1 MTDYRDENSEIE
13 RLETKK
19 NERTVPI
26 DEQDALDKKH
36 IMSDIQRLDDALT
49 MFNDTGNKEQ
59 LFQLLFELMKTSR
72 LHFQNV
78 LETTG
83 SRPENLNISLNRHF
97 TIISK
102 WYTTSDS
109 SPEYND
115 TKEMKPELVR
125 LSASSQKVIIPSILS
140 LEFFLFVCQRIVGL
154 IGGLKPELDENSKH
168 KILLIVSILGS
179 TARHTDNTGI
189 LNTGAELNDIER
201 LTPENLTR
209 VREIKNEIVKIHK
222 ENIRNS
228 TGQLQITLSVS
239 SAIGYLCEEI
249 IKKHI
254 QSAATGHTQPDSL
267 SPSPSR
273 AQSLLVRKLYTQQ
286 FLNDSPVVHQLTRQG
301 GWCPHIF
308 KKDGCYDRSIVH
320 TGQYKHPDNYIY
332 SKRCFYDIQTKEV
345 VMIDPRAW
353 PDLYKFT
360 PRPNR
365 GNASQM
371 TNRVQPYGGG
381 GGMRSRIM
389 SRKLKKQSQISRT
402 TIIHHGKH
410 HTRSR
415 RSSSTKRRTHTHTR
429 HRRR

>member
-1 MTDYRDENSEIE
+1 MTDYTDEISEIE
-13 RLETKK
+13 RFESKK
-19 NERTVPI
+19 DERTDPI
-26 DEQDALDKKH
+26 DKQDALDNKH
-36 IMSDIQRLDDALT
+36 IMSDIQRLDEALT
-49 MFNDTGNKEQ
+49 MFNDTGNKEP

-83 SRPENLNISLNRHF
+83 SRPENLNTSLNRHF

-109 SPEYND
+109 SPEYDD
-115 TKEMKPELVR
+115 TKEMNSELVR
-125 LSASSQKVIIPSILS
+125 LSASSLKVLIPSILS

-154 IGGLKPELDENSKH
+154 IGGLKPELDEDSKH
-168 KILLIVSILGS
+168 EILLIVSILGS

-209 VREIKNEIVKIHK
+209 VREIKNDIVKIHK

-239 SAIGYLCEEI
+239 SAIAYPCEEI
-249 IKKHI
+249 LKKYI
-254 QSAATGHTQPDSL
+254 PSAATGHTQPDSP

-273 AQSLLVRKLYTQQ
+273 APSPRVRNIYTQQ
-286 FLNDSPVVHQLTRQG
+286 FLNNSPAVHQLARQRR
-301 GWCPHIF
+301 WCPYIF
-308 KKDGCYDRSIVH
+308 KNNGCYDRSIVH
-320 TGQYKHPDNYIY
+320 TGQYKHPDNYIPR
-332 SKRCFYDIQTKEV
+332 KRYFFDIQTEKA

-353 PDLYKFT
+353 PVLYKFT

-402 TIIHHGKH
+402 TIKH

-429 HRRR
+429 RHRRR